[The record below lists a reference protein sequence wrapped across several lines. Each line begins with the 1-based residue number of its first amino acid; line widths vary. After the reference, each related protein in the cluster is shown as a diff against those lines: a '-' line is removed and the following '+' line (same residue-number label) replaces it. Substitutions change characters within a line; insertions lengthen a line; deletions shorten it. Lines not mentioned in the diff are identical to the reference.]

1 MTEMV
6 APAPPTAAGRP
17 TGPQRRGPGRPRH
30 ADTEPR
36 AYRSALEIFGR
47 RGWSGL
53 TLDGVA
59 AHAGIGKS
67 SIYLRW
73 NDKGELLLDAVRDL
87 QARVPAPDTEG
98 LGIRDLLVAHARA
111 RADLL
116 TGDYGPALATLVTA
130 AAADREV
137 LDEIREVDLAR
148 GMCALTERVEEAV
161 RGGELAPGTAVGP
174 LLEALEGSILVHYLL
189 NPAATAEELR
199 AGLDS
204 YVVALVDRQLMP
216 LRGQPVPA

>member
-6 APAPPTAAGRP
+6 APAPPTAAGR
-17 TGPQRRGPGRPRH
+17 PQRRGPGRPRH

-47 RGWSGL
+47 RGWAGL

-59 AHAGIGKS
+59 SHAGIGKS

-87 QARVPAPDTEG
+87 QRRVPAPDTEG

-116 TGDYGPALATLVTA
+116 TGDYGPALANLCTA
-130 AAADREV
+130 AAADPDV
-137 LDEIREVDLAR
+137 LDEIRKVDLAR
-148 GMCALTERVEEAV
+148 GMCALTEQVEEAV

-174 LLEALEGSILVHYLL
+174 LLEAIEGSILVHYLV
-189 NPAATAEELR
+189 NPTAPAEELR
-199 AGLDS
+199 AGLEG
-204 YVVALVDRQLMP
+204 YVTALVDHQLRP
-216 LRGQPVPA
+216 LARPPVAA

>member
-1 MTEMV
+1 MV
-6 APAPPTAAGRP
+6 AAAPPTAAGRP
-17 TGPQRRGPGRPRH
+17 RGPQRRGPGRPRH

-36 AYRSALEIFGR
+36 AFRSALEIFGR

-59 AHAGIGKS
+59 SHAGIGKS

-111 RADLL
+111 RAVLL
-116 TGDYGPALATLVTA
+116 TGDYGPALANLCTA
-130 AAADREV
+130 AAANPDV
-137 LDEIREVDLAR
+137 LDEIRKVDLAR
-148 GMCALTERVEEAV
+148 GMCALTEQVEEAV
-161 RGGELAPGTAVGP
+161 RGGELAPGTAVGS
-174 LLEALEGSILVHYLL
+174 LLEAIEGSILVHFLV
-189 NPAATAEELR
+189 NPTATAEELR
-199 AGLDS
+199 AGLEG
-204 YVVALVDRQLMP
+204 YVTALVDHQLRP
-216 LRGQPVPA
+216 LRREPVPT

>member
-6 APAPPTAAGRP
+6 AAAPPTTAVGP
-17 TGPQRRGPGRPRH
+17 TGPRRRGPGRPRH

-59 AHAGIGKS
+59 SHAGIGKS

-73 NDKGELLLDAVRDL
+73 QDKGALLLDAVRDL
-87 QARVPAPDTEG
+87 QSRVPLPDTEG
-98 LGIRDLLVAHARA
+98 LGIRDLLVAHARV

-116 TGDYGPALATLVTA
+116 LGDYGPALANLCTA
-130 AAADREV
+130 AAASPEA
-137 LDEIREVDLAR
+137 LDEVRKADVAR
-148 GMCALTERVEEAV
+148 GMCALTAEVDEAV
-161 RGGELAPGTAVGP
+161 RAGELPPGTAARP
-174 LLEALEGSILVHYLL
+174 LLEAIEGSILVHCLVA
-189 NPAATAEELR
+189 PTASVEELR
-199 AGLDS
+199 DGVED
-204 YVVALVDRQLMP
+204 YVGPLVDAQLRAVRP
-216 LRGQPVPA
+216 EPAAA